1 MKVDT
6 AGEGFSKSI
15 WGKLSWI
22 LGLAAI
28 LLFFFGL
35 FAASAFNRALPGAI
49 LLYLVPILIAA
60 GIFSGLMGFF
70 TTRAWV
76 GLVLNLLLAAIG
88 CLLFLHIFSY
98 CCAPPNLN

>member
-1 MKVDT
+1 MKIDT
-6 AGEGFSKSI
+6 AGVGFSKSI

-28 LLFFFGL
+28 LFFFLGL
-35 FAASAFNRALPGAI
+35 FAAPSVSSISLGTISFYI
-49 LLYLVPILIAA
+49 VPVLIFA
-60 GIFSGLMGFF
+60 GLFSGFLGLF

-88 CLLFLHIFSY
+88 FLIFIYFFGY